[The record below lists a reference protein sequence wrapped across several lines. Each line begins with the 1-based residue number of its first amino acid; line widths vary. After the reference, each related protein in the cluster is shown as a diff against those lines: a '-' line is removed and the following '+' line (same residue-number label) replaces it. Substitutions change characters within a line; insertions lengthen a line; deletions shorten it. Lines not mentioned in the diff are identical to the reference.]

1 MSASLLDRHLR
12 STIQRVR
19 GVADAPSGGKAKEG
33 KGRKRKIAVAAEG
46 TSRARA
52 HSDVSK
58 KRKERNYLDEAKA
71 EMQSKKRR
79 VDDIIEKLGKR
90 GSEKKFSNRRLKSL
104 VKIQRK
110 QV

>member
-19 GVADAPSGGKAKEG
+19 GVADTSSADKA
-33 KGRKRKIAVAAEG
+33 KGRKKKIAVDG
-46 TSRARA
+46 TARARA
-52 HSDVSK
+52 HADAGAST

-90 GSEKKFSNRRLKSL
+90 GSEKKFSNRRLKTL
-104 VKIQRK
+104 IKIQRK